1 MTWLLEELYFGNSK
15 LNQIIRKLLSSKKYI
30 PPCKRQKPTRT
41 DQKSFDTIDTIQ
53 NYFLTITNPVDQKD
67 G

>member
-1 MTWLLEELYFGNSK
+1 MTWLLKELYFGNSK
-15 LNQIIRKLLSSKKYI
+15 LNQIIKNLFSSKKYI
-30 PPCKRQKPTRT
+30 PPCKRKKPTRT
-41 DQKSFDTIDTIQ
+41 NQKSFDTDTIQ